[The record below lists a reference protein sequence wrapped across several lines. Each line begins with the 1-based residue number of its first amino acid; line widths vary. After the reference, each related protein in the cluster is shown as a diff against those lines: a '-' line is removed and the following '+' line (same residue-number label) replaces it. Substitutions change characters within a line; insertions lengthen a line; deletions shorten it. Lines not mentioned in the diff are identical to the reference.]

1 MAKGKTGA
9 KTGKKQDEAASDL
22 TGNLCELLRVGA
34 TQQPAGGE
42 AHVDLGSLDP
52 DATPGFDGGKKAGK
66 AALAALSEE
75 VTELQSRLMAH
86 GYTGGHQRILVILQG
101 MDTSG
106 KGGAVKHAVGL
117 LDPGGLRL
125 KSFRKPTEEELRHD
139 FLWRIRK
146 ELPAAGQIGIFDRSH
161 YEDVLIARVHEL
173 APPEEIER
181 RYGAINTF
189 EQRLVDGGTTVLK
202 CMLHVS
208 ADEQR
213 DRLLA
218 RLDDPAK
225 VWKFRPEDVDERG
238 HWADYQA
245 AYQTAL
251 ERCSRAAPWYVIPS
265 NHKWYRSLALASL
278 LRTALAEMDLSWPEP
293 DFDVEEQ
300 RARLLA
306 G

>member
-1 MAKGKTGA
+1 MAKGKTS
-9 KTGKKQDEAASDL
+9 KRKDTAAGDL
-22 TGNLCELLRVGA
+22 TGNLCELLRVDRSGETSDA
-34 TQQPAGGE
+34 TSG
-42 AHVDLGSLDP
+42 VDLGSSDP
-52 DATPGFDGGKKAGK
+52 GATPGFDGGKKAGK
-66 AALAALSEE
+66 AALAALSDEI
-75 VTELQSRLMAH
+75 TELQAKLMAH
-86 GYTGGHQRILVILQG
+86 GYTGGPQRVLVILQG

-125 KSFRKPTEEELRHD
+125 KSFRKPTAEELRHD

-146 ELPAAGQIGIFDRSH
+146 ELPGAGQIGIFDRSH
-161 YEDVLIARVHEL
+161 YEDVLIARVHGL

-202 CMLHVS
+202 CLLHIS
-208 ADEQR
+208 EDEQR

-218 RLDDPAK
+218 RLDDPTK

-238 HWADYQA
+238 HWPDYQA

-265 NHKWYRSLALASL
+265 NHKWYRSLAIASL
-278 LRTALAEMDLSWPEP
+278 LRTALAELDLSWPAP

>member
-1 MAKGKTGA
+1 MGKRKHRDQTS
-9 KTGKKQDEAASDL
+9 DDL
-22 TGNLCELLRVGA
+22 TGNLCELLRAVPGDD
-34 TQQPAGGE
+34 TGGTGNS
-42 AHVDLGSLDP
+42 VDLASLDP
-52 DATPGFDGGKKAGK
+52 DATPGFDGGKKAGR
-66 AALAALSEE
+66 AALAGLTDEI
-75 VTELQSRLMAH
+75 TDLQSRLMAH
-86 GYTGGHQRILVILQG
+86 GYTGGHRRILVVLQG

-117 LDPGGLRL
+117 LDPGGLVL

-146 ELPAAGQIGIFDRSH
+146 ELPGAGQIGIFDRSH

-218 RLDDPAK
+218 RLDDPTK
-225 VWKFRPEDVDERG
+225 VWKFKPEDVDERG
-238 HWADYQA
+238 LWDDYQA
-245 AYQTAL
+245 AYEIAL
-251 ERCSRAAPWYVIPS
+251 ERCNTEQAPWHIVPS
-265 NHKWYRSLALASL
+265 NRKWYRTLAIASL
-278 LRTALAEMDLSWPEP
+278 VRDALQAMDLGWPDP
-293 DFDVEEQ
+293 GFDVEEQ
-300 RARLLA
+300 KARLGA
-306 G
+306 